1 MVHRIRG
8 DHPTLAPPLVAALLA
23 ALAAVD
29 AFAGAPFAGTVIPT
43 DGGGSWAMTAADLDG
58 DGRMELAVTL
68 LSSDEV
74 LVLQVP
80 GLDAALAGRRYPV
93 GGRPISLAAG
103 DLDGDG
109 REDIAVL
116 NSGSKDISI
125 LFGRQGGGFEPEH
138 RLAFLEGME
147 DAWFER
153 GMTHGLAIADLNRD
167 GIDDIA
173 VVNGVDISLLM
184 GTHDGGFAA
193 GGRVAAGVRPFSLVA
208 ADFDADGTIDLAATN
223 ISSDDVSLA
232 RGRGDGTFDPGP
244 RISIGLVPRGLATAD
259 LNGDGALDLVTA
271 SMTHNPLGDRSGD
284 VSVRLGT
291 GDGGFLPVVRYP
303 TGEAT
308 MSVALGDFNH
318 DGRPDIA
325 AGNPPSG
332 DASVLLG
339 AGDGTFE
346 AERRVRTGKIP
357 IDLVLL
363 DGDGDGHLDL
373 VQSISA
379 DGISLVRG
387 FGDGTFGP
395 QAILGMTVSPGSVA
409 VADFDGDG
417 VQDLIAA
424 GRARS
429 IEPGNVALFP
439 GRGDGGFGDARTL
452 AIGEV
457 LVRLADVEPADF
469 DGDGRNDFAVVDGV
483 RAVGVVPGRGG
494 WAFGPA
500 SWIETGRE
508 PIALAAA
515 DFNGDGRPDLA
526 VVHYSS
532 DGVLI
537 LLGRGDGGF
546 EPGDR
551 LPASYGYW
559 DAVTADFD
567 ADGVVDLAAVGATL
581 DPDFEYRY
589 VALVWRGIG
598 DGRFQEPL
606 RLDLAD
612 QPSAVTTGDLDGDGL
627 GDLLVAGAW
636 ETTVLRNRGKAGFAS
651 GVRYPG
657 PHFMSDITV
666 ADFTRDG
673 ILDAAVLSFDRE
685 LVSVFPGAGDG
696 TLGQERR
703 SVGGRRPV
711 AFAAG
716 DFDGNGA
723 PDLVLADLG
732 LDNAWH
738 GSDPELY
745 VMLNQA
751 AVPNRAPTAVVVAPT
766 AAECSSREGATVR
779 LDGTASRDP
788 DSPPGGPDDLAAFDW
803 YENHGTPAEVHL
815 GSGPVIEVTL
825 GLGRHDVMLRV
836 TDRSGAQDTAETTI
850 TVVDTVPPALE
861 LRPPGP
867 AILWPP
873 DHRMVDF
880 TIEAVAA
887 DRCGP
892 VRVVLESATSS
903 EADDA
908 PGLGDGNTAG
918 DVRDAEIGQPDFR
931 FQVRAERSG
940 SGTGRTY
947 AATYRATDA
956 TGISTDAVIRVVVP
970 VHLFPP
976 TSPAPA
982 RE

>member
-1 MVHRIRG
+1 MVPRIRG
-8 DHPTLAPPLVAALLA
+8 DHPNLVPPLVAVVLA
-23 ALAAVD
+23 ALAAAD
-29 AFAGAPFAGTVIPT
+29 AFAGPPFAGPVIPT
-43 DGGGSWAMTAADLDG
+43 HGGGPWAVTATDLDG
-58 DGRMELAVTL
+58 DGREELAVTL
-68 LSSDEV
+68 LYSDEV
-74 LVLQVP
+74 LVLGAP
-80 GLDAALAGRRYPV
+80 GLDEAPAGRRYPV

-109 REDIAVL
+109 RKDLAVL
-116 NSGSKDISI
+116 NSGSADISV
-125 LFGRQGGGFEPEH
+125 LFGRQGGGFEPE
-138 RLAFLEGME
+138 RRVAFPEGEE
-147 DAWFER
+147 DARFEW
-153 GMTHGLAIADLNRD
+153 GMTHGLAVADLNRD

-184 GTHDGGFAA
+184 GSREGGFAA

-208 ADFDADGTIDLAATN
+208 ADFDANGTIDVAATN

-232 RGRGDGTFDPGP
+232 WGRGDGTFDPGP
-244 RISIGLVPRGLATAD
+244 PISIGLVPRGLATAD

-271 SMTHNPLGDRSGD
+271 SLIYNPLGDRSGD

-291 GDGGFLPVVRYP
+291 GDGDFLPVVRYP
-303 TGEAT
+303 AGEAT
-308 MSVALGDFNH
+308 MSVAMGDFNH

-325 AGNPPSG
+325 AGNPASG

-357 IDLVLL
+357 IDLALL

-387 FGDGTFGP
+387 LGDGTFGP
-395 QAILGMTVSPGSVA
+395 QAILGIIVSPASVA
-409 VADFDGDG
+409 AADFDGDG

-429 IEPGNVALFP
+429 IEPGNVALLA
-439 GRGDGGFGDARTL
+439 GRGDGGFDDARTL
-452 AIGEV
+452 AIGDV

-469 DGDGRNDFAVVDGV
+469 NGDGRMDFAVADGV
-483 RAVGVVPGRGG
+483 RSVGVVPGGVG
-494 WAFGPA
+494 WAFGPV
-500 SWIETGRE
+500 SWIETGWD
-508 PIALAAA
+508 PSALAAA

-526 VVHYSS
+526 VTHDSS

-551 LPASYGYW
+551 LPASYGYL

-567 ADGVVDLAAVGATL
+567 ADGVVDLAAVGEVL
-581 DPDFEYRY
+581 DPGLEIRP
-589 VALVWRGIG
+589 VAMVWKGIG

-606 RLDLAD
+606 RLDVAD
-612 QPSAVTTGDLDGDGL
+612 RPFAVTTGDLDNDGL
-627 GDLLVAGAW
+627 VDLLVAGEW
-636 ETTVLRNRGKAGFAS
+636 EITVLRNRGRAGFAS

-657 PHFMSDITV
+657 PYLMSDITV

-673 ILDAAVLSFDRE
+673 ILDVAVLSFGLE
-685 LVSVFPGAGDG
+685 LVSVFPGSGDG
-696 TLGQERR
+696 TLGRERR
-703 SVGGRRPV
+703 SIGGRQPL

-723 PDLVLADLG
+723 ADLVLADLG
-732 LDNAWH
+732 LRNAWH

-751 AVPNRAPTAVVVAPT
+751 AVSNRAPTAVVVAPT
-766 AAECSSREGATVR
+766 EAECSSREGATVL

-788 DSPPGGPDDLAAFDW
+788 DSRPGGPDDLAAFDW
-803 YENHGTPAEVHL
+803 YENHGTPAEFHL
-815 GSGPVIEVTL
+815 GSGPALEVTL
-825 GLGRHDVMLRV
+825 GLGRHDILLRV
-836 TDRSGAQDTAETTI
+836 TDRAGAHDDAETTI
-850 TVVDTVPPALE
+850 AVVDTVPPALE
-861 LRPPGP
+861 LRPLGP
-867 AILWPP
+867 TILWPP

-880 TIEAVAA
+880 TVEGVAA

-892 VRVVLESATSS
+892 VRVILESVASS

-908 PGLGDGNTAG
+908 PGSGDGNTAG
-918 DVRDAEIGQPDFR
+918 DVRGAEIGRPDFR
-931 FQVRAERSG
+931 FQLRAERSG

-956 TGISTDAVIRVVVP
+956 SGIPADAVIKVVVP
-970 VHLFPP
+970 VHLTSP
-976 TSPAPA
+976 TSAAPA